1 MRFTCCFVC
10 EFPTQVQNNAILTTQ
25 QFAAADFILN
35 IKNSLKYERMSL
47 VYTLQSFVKEKNL
60 ACRS

>member
-25 QFAAADFILN
+25 QLAAADLLN

-47 VYTLQSFVKEKNL
+47 VYTLQ
-60 ACRS
+60 

>member
-10 EFPTQVQNNAILTTQ
+10 KFHTQVQNNAILTTQ
-25 QFAAADFILN
+25 QLAAPDLLN

>member
-10 EFPTQVQNNAILTTQ
+10 KFHAQVQNNAILTTQ
-25 QFAAADFILN
+25 QLAAADLLN

>member
-25 QFAAADFILN
+25 QLAAADLLN

-47 VYTLQSFVKEKNL
+47 VYTLQSLVKEKNL

>member
-25 QFAAADFILN
+25 QLAAVDLLN